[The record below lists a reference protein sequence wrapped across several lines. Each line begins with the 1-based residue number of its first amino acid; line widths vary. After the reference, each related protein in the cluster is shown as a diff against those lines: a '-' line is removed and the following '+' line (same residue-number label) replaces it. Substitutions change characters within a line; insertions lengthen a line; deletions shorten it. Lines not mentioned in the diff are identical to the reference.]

1 MNEKIAS
8 LAIKAVGKNR
18 EQVNCKGNYAWCAR
32 FVSNILI
39 DAGVKGID
47 TASCT
52 DMFRTM
58 KSKPTEWSEP
68 DDYPER
74 GDIIFFDWDKIQE
87 EKPLDHV
94 GIVTEF
100 DHLAKQVY
108 YVNGNGNNSDRVT
121 LQNMSISNQS
131 IAYWLRYIGDNN
143 DRYAEIE
150 KQLAD
155 LKNKIAKI
163 RAILDN

>member
-1 MNEKIAS
+1 MNEKIAKT
-8 LAIKAVGKNR
+8 AENAVGKNR
-18 EQVNCKGNYAWCAR
+18 EQVGCKGTYEWCAR
-32 FVSNILI
+32 FVSNMLI
-39 DAGVKGID
+39 AAGVKGID
-47 TASCT
+47 TSSCT

-58 KSKPTEWSEP
+58 KSKPSEWSEP
-68 DDYPER
+68 DDWPER
-74 GDIIFFDWDKIQE
+74 GDIIFFDWNRIQE

-94 GIVTEF
+94 GIVVDF
-100 DHLAKQVY
+100 DHLAKRVY
-108 YVNGNGNNSDRVT
+108 YINGNGDNRDRVT
-121 LQNMSISNQS
+121 KQDMSISNQS

-143 DRYAEIE
+143 DRYNEIE

>member
-1 MNEKIAS
+1 MNDKIAS
-8 LAIKAVGKNR
+8 LAENAVGKNR
-18 EQVNCKGNYAWCAR
+18 EQVGCKGNYAWCAR

-68 DDYPER
+68 DDFPER
-74 GDIIFFDWDKIQE
+74 GDIIFFDWDKIVE
-87 EKPLDHV
+87 DKPLDHV

-108 YVNGNGNNSDRVT
+108 YVNGNGNNADRVT
-121 LQNMSISNQS
+121 HQNMSISNNS

>member
-1 MNEKIAS
+1 MNEKIAK
-8 LAIKAVGKNR
+8 AAENAVGMNR
-18 EQVNCKGNYAWCAR
+18 EQVGCKGNYAWCAR
-32 FVSNILI
+32 FVSNMLTI
-39 DAGVKGID
+39 AGVKGID

-58 KSKPTEWSEP
+58 KSKPAEWSEP

-74 GDIIFFDWDKIQE
+74 GDILFFDWNRIQE

-94 GIVTEF
+94 AIVVDF
-100 DHLAKQVY
+100 DHLAKRVY
-108 YVNGNGNNSDRVT
+108 YVNGNGDNRDRVT
-121 LQNMSISNQS
+121 KQDMNISNQS
-131 IAYWLRYIGDNN
+131 IAYWLRYIGADN

-150 KQLAD
+150 KQLAE
-155 LKNKIAKI
+155 LKAKISKI

>member
-1 MNEKIAS
+1 MNDKIAS
-8 LAIKAVGKNR
+8 LAENAVGKNR
-18 EQVNCKGNYAWCAR
+18 EQVGCKGNYAWCAR

-39 DAGVKGID
+39 DAGVKSID

-68 DDYPER
+68 DDFPER

-108 YVNGNGNNSDRVT
+108 YVNGNGNNADRVT

-131 IAYWLRYIGDNN
+131 IAYWLRYVGDNN

-155 LKNKIAKI
+155 LKNKISKI

>member
-1 MNEKIAS
+1 MNETIAKQ
-8 LAIKAVGKNR
+8 AENAVGKNR
-18 EQVNCKGNYAWCAR
+18 EQVNCKGTYAWCAR

-39 DAGVKGID
+39 DSGVKGID

-52 DMFRTM
+52 EMFKTM
-58 KSKPTEWSEP
+58 KSKLSEWSEP

-74 GDIIFFDWDKIQE
+74 GDIIFFDWDRISE
-87 EKPLDHV
+87 DKPLDHV

-100 DHLAKQVY
+100 DHIAKRVY
-108 YVNGNGNNSDRVT
+108 YVNGNGNNPDRVT
-121 LQNMSISNQS
+121 KQDISISNQS

-150 KQLAD
+150 RQLAE
-155 LKNKIAKI
+155 LKNKISKI

>member
-1 MNEKIAS
+1 MNDKIAS
-8 LAIKAVGKNR
+8 LAENAVGKNR

-32 FVSNILI
+32 FVSNMLI

-52 DMFRTM
+52 EMFRTM
-58 KSKPTEWSEP
+58 KSKPAEWSEP

-74 GDIIFFDWDKIQE
+74 GDILFFDWDKIQE

-94 GIVTEF
+94 AIVTDF
-100 DHLAKQVY
+100 DYLAKRVY
-108 YVNGNGNNSDRVT
+108 YVNGNGDNPDRVT
-121 LQNMSISNQS
+121 KQDMSISNQS
-131 IAYWLRYIGDNN
+131 IAYWLRYIGGDCK
-143 DRYAEIE
+143 RIAEIE
-150 KQLAD
+150 SQLSE